1 MCLLVAQRPHH
12 HRQQLCRG
20 TAGLSTLRAALLSTL
35 MCTATWLRNTP
46 ADPQVPPVVERGQ
59 LHAGGRHDGSV
70 GDSGKIRAEDA
81 PPGRNSPRP
90 ASLGDVPGP
99 PMADGAAPLADMV
112 RAGRAEPLGPCDG
125 QSPGRESPKD
135 TAPAQH
141 PKLAWGPSPAGPDL
155 PRTPSTPRPTLAR
168 CVLPTEEACHPHT
181 LAGCL
186 SCAGA
191 QLAGHLQTGDRA
203 SPMRQ
208 TENRTSAH

>member
-81 PPGRNSPRP
+81 PPGRSWGLVWGRPLWGMSLVLPWPMEQHHLQIWLEQAGHSRWGRAMDRVRAGSPRRTQHLLSTQGWHGGP
-90 ASLGDVPGP
+90 LRLVPTFQEPPPHPGP
-99 PMADGAAPLADMV
+99 P
-112 RAGRAEPLGPCDG
+112 
-125 QSPGRESPKD
+125 
-135 TAPAQH
+135 
-141 PKLAWGPSPAGPDL
+141 
-155 PRTPSTPRPTLAR
+155 
-168 CVLPTEEACHPHT
+168 
-181 LAGCL
+181 
-186 SCAGA
+186 
-191 QLAGHLQTGDRA
+191 
-203 SPMRQ
+203 
-208 TENRTSAH
+208 